1 MGRSD
6 ADRFPGNTPAAKLA
20 PLNDPDVTIVN
31 RRRRFRIKISLVL
44 VILCL
49 AGWISNIRYKREYGH
64 G

>member
-1 MGRSD
+1 MGRSY

-44 VILCL
+44 VIPCL
-49 AGWISNIRYKREYGH
+49 AG
-64 G
+64 